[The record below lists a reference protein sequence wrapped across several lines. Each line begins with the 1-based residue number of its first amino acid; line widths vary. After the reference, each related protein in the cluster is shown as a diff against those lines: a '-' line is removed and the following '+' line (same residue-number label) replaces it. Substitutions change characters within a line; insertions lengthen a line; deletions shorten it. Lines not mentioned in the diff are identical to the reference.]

1 MADHNY
7 HAASGSAAEN
17 LFIDIFADTFGAE
30 KAGMLC
36 TQYHFYDIYNND
48 RFADF
53 FIENGLH
60 KIAIEVDDE
69 ASHNKNIIAE
79 NKFCDDLLKQN
90 SMIYLGWDVYRWAVR
105 QLQNQPDNV
114 RDELRVFLGT
124 NPSFREVADYLPAQ
138 RGKAIDCDGKLE
150 LKAHQKQALDALQKM
165 RDEKQSIAL
174 LFHATGTGKTV
185 TAVSDA
191 KRFGK
196 RTLFIAHTHELVEQ
210 AYHTFKE
217 LWNEADIGRYYENI
231 KQPDSFVVCG
241 SIQSIALNL
250 EQFRDTDFGYIIIDE
265 AHHAS
270 AETYQKVLSYF
281 KPEFTLG
288 LTATP
293 ERADDKD
300 ILEIFRNTAHKLDI
314 QTAVEI
320 GELVPVRC
328 IRIHTNIDLTKVR
341 FNSVQ
346 YNIRDLESK
355 IYVPERNTLI
365 VDTYMEYVSKKR
377 TVIFCAS
384 VRHAEQIAAMIRERG
399 GIAYAVSGSMKPADR
414 KEILARFSK
423 GEIKA
428 LCACD
433 LLNEGWD
440 CPETE
445 VLFMARPTMSKVLY
459 TQQLGRG
466 MRLADGKECLMVFDF
481 VDNASQYNMP
491 YSLHRLFRLK
501 DYQPGKMVLGTRQQK
516 AADSELYSKGE
527 KPEAIV
533 DYPVSATDYEAVD
546 IFNWQEEAAGMIS
559 QMEFIRR
566 VDVQSETVERYI
578 REGMIIPDLI
588 VPMSEHRVFRY
599 FKEETLEATARQYG
613 WRLINDENR
622 KLLFMDMVRQMDM
635 SYSYKPVLLKA
646 VLAKADSRGKVR
658 LDDISAYFRDFY
670 EQRRSAGLVVE
681 KPNSI
686 FTKGGYTD
694 KEAQR
699 NILANPFKR
708 FEDMQMMRHTKT
720 LGIIEV
726 EPTVWKTLTQ
736 EEKEEI
742 ITICNEKLMQY
753 YSRFS

>member
-355 IYVPERNTLI
+355 I
-365 VDTYMEYVSKKR
+365 
-377 TVIFCAS
+377 
-384 VRHAEQIAAMIRERG
+384 
-399 GIAYAVSGSMKPADR
+399 
-414 KEILARFSK
+414 
-423 GEIKA
+423 
-428 LCACD
+428 
-433 LLNEGWD
+433 
-440 CPETE
+440 
-445 VLFMARPTMSKVLY
+445 
-459 TQQLGRG
+459 
-466 MRLADGKECLMVFDF
+466 
-481 VDNASQYNMP
+481 
-491 YSLHRLFRLK
+491 
-501 DYQPGKMVLGTRQQK
+501 
-516 AADSELYSKGE
+516 
-527 KPEAIV
+527 
-533 DYPVSATDYEAVD
+533 
-546 IFNWQEEAAGMIS
+546 
-559 QMEFIRR
+559 
-566 VDVQSETVERYI
+566 
-578 REGMIIPDLI
+578 
-588 VPMSEHRVFRY
+588 
-599 FKEETLEATARQYG
+599 
-613 WRLINDENR
+613 
-622 KLLFMDMVRQMDM
+622 
-635 SYSYKPVLLKA
+635 
-646 VLAKADSRGKVR
+646 
-658 LDDISAYFRDFY
+658 
-670 EQRRSAGLVVE
+670 
-681 KPNSI
+681 
-686 FTKGGYTD
+686 
-694 KEAQR
+694 
-699 NILANPFKR
+699 
-708 FEDMQMMRHTKT
+708 
-720 LGIIEV
+720 
-726 EPTVWKTLTQ
+726 
-736 EEKEEI
+736 
-742 ITICNEKLMQY
+742 
-753 YSRFS
+753 